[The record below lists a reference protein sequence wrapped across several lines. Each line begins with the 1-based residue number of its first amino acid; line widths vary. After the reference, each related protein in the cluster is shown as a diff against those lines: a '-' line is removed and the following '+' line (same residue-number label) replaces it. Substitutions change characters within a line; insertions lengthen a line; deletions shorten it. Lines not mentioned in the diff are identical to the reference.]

1 MQSGHHHCLYAQLLE
16 EDVQVSLEKA
26 AVAGTIALARSH
38 VSEPVTKSLSMST
51 TRIAGFSNL
60 FI

>member
-26 AVAGTIALARSH
+26 AVA
-38 VSEPVTKSLSMST
+38 SLRHYIVLLT
-51 TRIAGFSNL
+51 EVQL
-60 FI
+60 

>member
-16 EDVQVSLEKA
+16 EDVQVSLEEA

-38 VSEPVTKSLSMST
+38 VSEPVTK
-51 TRIAGFSNL
+51 
-60 FI
+60 